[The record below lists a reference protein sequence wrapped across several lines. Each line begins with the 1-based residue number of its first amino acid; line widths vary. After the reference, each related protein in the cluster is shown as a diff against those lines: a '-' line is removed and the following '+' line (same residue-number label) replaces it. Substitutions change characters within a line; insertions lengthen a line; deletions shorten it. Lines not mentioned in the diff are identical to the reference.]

1 MTRTPTHTGKRFTQ
15 RLVDQLAIENRRK
28 AA

>member
-1 MTRTPTHTGKRFTQ
+1 MTRAPTHTGKRFTQ
-15 RLVDQLAIENRRK
+15 RLMDQLAIKHRRK

>member
-1 MTRTPTHTGKRFTQ
+1 MTRTPTHTGKRFAQ
-15 RLVDQLAIENRRK
+15 RLMDQLAIENRRK